1 MFAGPPAGCP
11 GEAARR
17 YPPCACPAL
26 PLRLRTPASLLLAA
40 TLTCCAAPPPRPVDL
55 DRIAE
60 RRDLRE
66 NHVGIPAID
75 GLTLEVARELL
86 PVLDPELQLA
96 FSRELPALAGRE
108 YAGLWPDPTLNV
120 DLANALSGGALDE
133 LDVLVQVPLAIAG
146 RQQAL
151 ANRLDAQARLAVARA
166 EGQVFERARSLE
178 ADWVAWTLAL
188 AEERSNRA
196 LAEDLA
202 GPLERI
208 EVLVESGNLGT
219 VESGLLRL
227 ARIDAERRA
236 VAAGQRA
243 QDLELRIL
251 HALGLRAGGRAAL
264 EPLALDHDA
273 DEPAGDVS
281 RQLPELVAAAAALE
295 VAEAAVWEAHRA
307 RFVEPS
313 LGAGAGREGGGRRV
327 LFGLQVPI
335 PLWNRGLGALAQAVA
350 RREVA
355 ARTYELAYERALE
368 REERAR
374 RAMRSARGRRAP
386 VEQGLLP
393 LALEQ
398 ESILSELLTLGD
410 LRPFLL
416 VDAMERRQAAELERL
431 QLLGE
436 ELVARMELEAL
447 QAPYGT
453 NVEQE

>member
-1 MFAGPPAGCP
+1 
-11 GEAARR
+11 
-17 YPPCACPAL
+17 
-26 PLRLRTPASLLLAA
+26 
-40 TLTCCAAPPPRPVDL
+40 
-55 DRIAE
+55 
-60 RRDLRE
+60 
-66 NHVGIPAID
+66 
-75 GLTLEVARELL
+75 
-86 PVLDPELQLA
+86 
-96 FSRELPALAGRE
+96 
-108 YAGLWPDPTLNV
+108 
-120 DLANALSGGALDE
+120 
-133 LDVLVQVPLAIAG
+133 
-146 RQQAL
+146 
-151 ANRLDAQARLAVARA
+151 
-166 EGQVFERARSLE
+166 VFERARELE
-178 ADWVAWTLAL
+178 ADWVAWSLAL

-202 GPLERI
+202 GPLDRI

-227 ARIDAERRA
+227 ARLDAERRA
-236 VAAGQRA
+236 VAASQRA

-251 HALGLRAGGRAAL
+251 HSLGLRARGRVAF
-264 EPLALDHDA
+264 EPLAFDGDS
-273 DEPAGDVS
+273 DEPEGSVS
-281 RQLPELVAAAAALE
+281 RELPELIAAAAALE
-295 VAEAAVWEAHRA
+295 VADAAVQEAHRA

-355 ARTYELAYERALE
+355 AQTYELAYERALE

>member
-1 MFAGPPAGCP
+1 VA
-11 GEAARR
+11 
-17 YPPCACPAL
+17 AL
-26 PLRLRTPASLLLAA
+26 P
-40 TLTCCAAPPPRPVDL
+40 CCAAPPPRPVDL
-55 DRIAE
+55 DGIAE

-66 NHVGIPAID
+66 NHVVIPALQ
-75 GLTLEVARELL
+75 GLSLEVARELL

-96 FSRELPALAGRE
+96 FSRWLPAHAGRE
-108 YAGLWPDPTLNV
+108 HAGLWPDPTLNV

-151 ANRLDAQARLAVARA
+151 ANRLDAQARLALARA
-166 EGQVFERARSLE
+166 ESQLFERARELE
-178 ADWVAWTLAL
+178 ADWVAWSLAL

-196 LAEDLA
+196 LAEDLE

-208 EVLVESGNLGT
+208 EVLVESGNLGI

-227 ARIDAERRA
+227 ARLDAERRA
-236 VAAGQRA
+236 VAASQRA

-251 HALGLRAGGRAAL
+251 HALGLRARGRVAF
-264 EPLALDHDA
+264 EPLVI
-273 DEPAGDVS
+273 DEDPREPEGSVS
-281 RQLPELVAAAAALE
+281 RELPELIAAAAALE
-295 VAEAAVWEAHRA
+295 VADAAVQEAHRA
-307 RFVEPS
+307 RFVEPR

-327 LFGLQVPI
+327 LFGLQVPV

-355 ARTYELAYERALE
+355 AQTYELAYERALE

-374 RAMRSARGRRAP
+374 RALRAARGRRAP
-386 VEQGLLP
+386 VEEGLLP
-393 LALEQ
+393 LAREQ

-436 ELVARMELEAL
+436 EMVARMELEAL

-453 NVEQE
+453 NAEKER

>member
-1 MFAGPPAGCP
+1 M
-11 GEAARR
+11 
-17 YPPCACPAL
+17 
-26 PLRLRTPASLLLAA
+26 RLRSHASLLLAA
-40 TLTCCAAPPPRPVDL
+40 ALPSCAAPPPRPVDL
-55 DRIAE
+55 DGIAE
-60 RRDLRE
+60 RRELRE
-66 NHVGIPAID
+66 NHVGIPAFD
-75 GLTLEVARELL
+75 GLSLEVARELL

-108 YAGLWPDPTLNV
+108 HAGLWPDPTLNV

-166 EGQVFERARSLE
+166 ESQVFERARELE
-178 ADWVAWTLAL
+178 ADWVAWSLAL

-196 LAEDLA
+196 LAEDLE
-202 GPLERI
+202 GPLVRI

-251 HALGLRAGGRAAL
+251 HSLGLRAGGRAAF
-264 EPLALDHDA
+264 EPLALDHDP
-273 DEPAGDVS
+273 DEPEGNVS
-281 RQLPELVAAAAALE
+281 RQLPELIAAAAALE
-295 VAEAAVWEAHRA
+295 VADAAVQEAHRA

-355 ARTYELAYERALE
+355 AQAYELAYERALE

-374 RAMRSARGRRAP
+374 RALRSARGRRAP
-386 VEQGLLP
+386 VEEGLLP
-393 LALEQ
+393 LAREQ

>member
-1 MFAGPPAGCP
+1 M
-11 GEAARR
+11 
-17 YPPCACPAL
+17 
-26 PLRLRTPASLLLAA
+26 RLRSPASLLLAA
-40 TLTCCAAPPPRPVDL
+40 ALPCCAAPPPRPVDL
-55 DRIAE
+55 DGIAE

-66 NHVGIPAID
+66 NHVGIPAFD
-75 GLTLEVARELL
+75 GLSLEVARELL

-108 YAGLWPDPTLNV
+108 HAGLWPDPTLNV

-166 EGQVFERARSLE
+166 ESQVFERARELE
-178 ADWVAWTLAL
+178 ADWVAWSLAL

-227 ARIDAERRA
+227 ARLDAERRA
-236 VAAGQRA
+236 VAASQRA

-251 HALGLRAGGRAAL
+251 HSLGLRARGRVAF
-264 EPLALDHDA
+264 EPLAFGGDPLTFGGDSG
-273 DEPAGDVS
+273 EPEGSVS
-281 RQLPELVAAAAALE
+281 RELPELIAAAAALE
-295 VAEAAVWEAHRA
+295 VADAAVQEAHRA

-355 ARTYELAYERALE
+355 AQTYELAYERALE

>member
-1 MFAGPPAGCP
+1 M
-11 GEAARR
+11 
-17 YPPCACPAL
+17 
-26 PLRLRTPASLLLAA
+26 RLRSRASLLLLAA
-40 TLTCCAAPPPRPVDL
+40 LPCCAAPPPRPVDL
-55 DRIAE
+55 DWIAE

-66 NHVGIPAID
+66 ARVEIPTSG
-75 GLTLEVARELL
+75 GLTLEQARELL

-96 FSRELPALAGRE
+96 FARELPALAGRE
-108 YAGLWPDPTLNV
+108 HAGLWPDPTLNV
-120 DLANALSGGALDE
+120 DLANALSSGALDE
-133 LDVLVQVPLAIAG
+133 LDVLIQVPLAIAG

-151 ANRLDAQARLAVARA
+151 ASRLDAQARLAVARA
-166 EGQVFERARSLE
+166 ERLVFERARSLE
-178 ADWVAWTLAL
+178 ADWVAWTVAL
-188 AEERSNRA
+188 AEERSNRT

-202 GPLERI
+202 GPLQRI
-208 EVLVESGNLGT
+208 EVLVETGNLGT

-236 VAAGQRA
+236 VAASQRA
-243 QDLELRIL
+243 QDLELRML
-251 HALGLRAGGRAAL
+251 HALGLRGGGPVAF
-264 EPLALDHDA
+264 EPLMIEDNAG
-273 DEPAGDVS
+273 EPEGTVS
-281 RQLPELVAAAAALE
+281 RELPELVAAAAAFE
-295 VAEAAVWEAHRA
+295 VAEAAVNVAHRA
-307 RFVEPS
+307 RFIEPS

-327 LFGLQVPI
+327 LFGLQIPI

-355 ARTYELAYERALE
+355 AQAYELAFERALE
-368 REERAR
+368 REERVR

-398 ESILSELLTLGD
+398 ESILSELLALGD

-436 ELVARMELEAL
+436 ELVARMELAAL
-447 QAPYGT
+447 HAPHGT
-453 NVEQE
+453 NEEQE

>member
-1 MFAGPPAGCP
+1 M
-11 GEAARR
+11 
-17 YPPCACPAL
+17 
-26 PLRLRTPASLLLAA
+26 
-40 TLTCCAAPPPRPVDL
+40 DL
-55 DRIAE
+55 DGIAE

-66 NHVGIPAID
+66 NHVGIPAFD
-75 GLTLEVARELL
+75 GLSLEVARELL

-108 YAGLWPDPTLNV
+108 HAGLWPDPTLNV

-166 EGQVFERARSLE
+166 ESQVFERARELE
-178 ADWVAWTLAL
+178 ADWVAWSLAL

-227 ARIDAERRA
+227 ARLDAERRA
-236 VAAGQRA
+236 VAASQRA
-243 QDLELRIL
+243 QDLKLRIL
-251 HALGLRAGGRAAL
+251 HSLGLRARGRVAF
-264 EPLALDHDA
+264 EPLAFGGDPLTFGGDSG
-273 DEPAGDVS
+273 EPEGSVS
-281 RQLPELVAAAAALE
+281 LELPELIAAAAALE
-295 VAEAAVWEAHRA
+295 VADAAVQEAHRA

-355 ARTYELAYERALE
+355 AQTYELAYERALE